1 VSTTKSAAYP
11 LSQEAQEAT
20 EQEIHQLLIKRAIEE
35 VDPLSLGHRSPLF
48 TVPKKNGQLRPI
60 LNLRKVNSFIPHRHF
75 KMESL
80 LQVCRIIRSK
90 DWMTS
95 IDLTDAFLHV
105 LINKAS
111 RRFLQFDWAGR
122 RYQFRVLPFGLSLS
136 PLVFTKILRPVLRWA
151 RSKGIRISAYLD
163 DLIIIASSKSLA
175 KEHTSLV
182 TKMLE
187 RLGFLINNAKSA
199 LRPTQILKHLGF
211 YINTRK
217 MILTL
222 PKDKVRE
229 LKREATALWKST
241 TTTIR
246 RLASFI
252 GKAQAAMLAVLP
264 ARLQTRHLVACKDRA
279 LASGLDWSS
288 SIQLSKEALSD
299 IDWWRNHLQSWTGQ
313 SFLPQIP
320 EVDLFTDASD
330 WGWGIV
336 LPNKVISRPWSSQD
350 AQQSINWRELKTVLH
365 AVHLPEVQGKVIQI
379 HSDSSTALAYVTK
392 FGGTRSTLL
401 MDLARQ
407 IWTHCL
413 QTGTRVMT
421 SFIKSE
427 DNPADLPSRA
437 LWLQTEWTLDPTL
450 FQMIDKMWG
459 PHTVDLFAS
468 RNNSQ
473 LPRFISWKPDPQ
485 ALATNALTVPWT
497 QENGFA
503 SPPWALISQCLA
515 KVQREQSTLTLVT
528 PYWPSAIWFPT
539 LRNLTLYPPLL
550 IQPQDRLALSP
561 DGTQLDWTLAAWRIS
576 GSGSR
581 RKAHQRPQ

>member
-1 VSTTKSAAYP
+1 
-11 LSQEAQEAT
+11 
-20 EQEIHQLLIKRAIEE
+20 
-35 VDPLSLGHRSPLF
+35 
-48 TVPKKNGQLRPI
+48 
-60 LNLRKVNSFIPHRHF
+60 
-75 KMESL
+75 MESL
-80 LQVCRIIRSK
+80 LQVCRTIRSK

-111 RRFLQFDWAGR
+111 RRFLQFDWAGH

-136 PLVFTKILRPVLRWA
+136 PLVFTKIMRPVLRWA

-175 KEHTSLV
+175 KEHTLLI
-182 TKMLE
+182 TNMLQ
-187 RLGFLINNAKSA
+187 RLGFLINSDKSA

-229 LKREATALWKST
+229 LKREATALWTST

-288 SIQLSKEALSD
+288 NIQLSKEALND
-299 IDWWRNHLQSWTGQ
+299 IGWWRDHLQSWTGQ

-336 LPNKVISRPWSSQD
+336 LPNKVISHPWSPQES
-350 AQQSINWRELKTVLH
+350 QQSINWRELRTVLH
-365 AVHLPEVQGKVIQI
+365 AVHLPQIQGKVIQI
-379 HSDSSTALAYVTK
+379 HSDSTTALAYVTK

-421 SFIKSE
+421 SFIRSE
-427 DNPADLPSRA
+427 DNPADRPSRA
-437 LWLQTEWTLDPTL
+437 LWLQTEWTLDPSL
-450 FQMIDKMWG
+450 FQRIDRMWG

-468 RNNSQ
+468 RTNTQ
-473 LPRFISWKPDPQ
+473 LPRFISWKQDPQ
-485 ALATNALTVPWT
+485 ALATNALTVPWI

-515 KVQREQSTLTLVT
+515 KIQREQSTLTLVT
-528 PYWPSAIWFPT
+528 PYWPSAIWFPI
-539 LRNLTLYPPLL
+539 LRNLALYPPLL
-550 IQPQDRLALSP
+550 IQPQDHLAFSP

-581 RKAHQRPQ
+581 RKAHQRPRSK